1 MRKHLAPRA
10 AGIIVA
16 VAGGALAGCASTDT
30 ITQSR
35 MATERAEAMVQV
47 AAQPATPADVSPIK
61 VKDGAYV
68 SAFAARNE
76 RGEPLPGGWE
86 RRPFNLGRARLASFQ
101 EIANAITEVTTIPVA
116 VTAIN
121 SGSVTNVSS
130 RGPTPA
136 AGGIA
141 PNLAGPL
148 PPGADPALA
157 GALGA
162 LGGPGGGFSQQT
174 IRAVEPPTG
183 DLGISGR
190 MQVRHEGS
198 LPQFLDLVATNF
210 NVAWEYKE
218 GKIVFQRFI
227 TRTFEVPALPTV
239 SKIGFQLRS
248 GGKSDASTGGQGSS
262 GGEGGA
268 MQTASTEAAFDL
280 WKDLD
285 ETIKLMMSREGGI
298 AQVSSQKGT
307 VTVIAS
313 PSAVRNVADY
323 LKQLNQ
329 QLAKQV
335 AINVKVYSVV
345 LNDGDNYSSDINIL
359 LQDRFPGSTAVKSVI
374 GISNGGAASG
384 VVPNVVR
391 DTVTGGIVQPP
402 LAGLNVVQSGN
413 NQGVGWAILGNGRYA
428 GSNGIANL
436 LSQKGDVS
444 VVTSAS
450 ATALNGQPVPIQV
463 ANTRGY
469 VAQVST
475 TPALATGL
483 GAAQPQ
489 TTIQQA
495 SVTTGFNLHL
505 MPKIQRDNTIMLQYG
520 LNVSEL
526 VGADNGFDTFTTGQ
540 QTVQLPNINQR
551 NFIQQAILPNASTL
565 VLAGFE
571 QVRASSLKQGQ
582 VQPWLWPLGGS
593 SNAQMRREIMV
604 VAITPTI
611 VDVSAPASGIPAAGV
626 GVASAN

>member
-1 MRKHLAPRA
+1 MRKTTAPRVAGLLA
-10 AGIIVA
+10 AVA
-16 VAGGALAGCASTDT
+16 VGSLMAGCASTDT

-35 MATERAEAMVQV
+35 MSTERAEAMAQV
-47 AAQPATPADVSPIK
+47 AAQPMTPADVSPIK

-68 SAFAARNE
+68 SAYTARNE

-86 RRPFNLGRARLASFQ
+86 RRQFNLGRARLASFQ
-101 EIANAITEVTTIPVA
+101 EIANAITEQTSIPVA

-121 SGSVTNVSS
+121 SGSVQNTSI
-130 RGPTPA
+130 RQGGPV
-136 AGGIA
+136 GGA
-141 PNLAGPL
+141 PLGGL

-162 LGGPGGGFSQQT
+162 LGGPGSPGAGGLSQQT
-174 IRAVEPPTG
+174 IRATEPPTG
-183 DLGISGR
+183 DLGITGR

-210 NVAWEYKE
+210 NVSWEYKE

-227 TRTFEVPALPTV
+227 TRTFEIPALPTV
-239 SKIGFQLRS
+239 SEIQFKMES
-248 GGKSDASTGGQGSS
+248 GGKAEASTGGVGAS
-262 GGEGGA
+262 GGSGGA
-268 MQTASTEAAFDL
+268 NQSAQTKSVFDL

-285 ETIKLMMSREGGI
+285 ETVKMMMAREGGI
-298 AQVSSQKGT
+298 ANVSSQKGT
-307 VTVIAS
+307 VTVTAS
-313 PSAVRNVADY
+313 PSAIRNVGDY
-323 LKQLNQ
+323 LKTLNQ
-329 QLAKQV
+329 QLSKQV

-345 LNDGDNYSSDINIL
+345 LNDGDNYSSDVNVL
-359 LQDRFPGSTAVKSVI
+359 LQDRFKGSNTVKSLI
-374 GISNGGAASG
+374 GISSGNAAS
-384 VVPNVVR
+384 PANAANA
-391 DTVTGGIVQPP
+391 VT
-402 LAGLNVVQSGN
+402 SGN
-413 NQGVGWAILGNGRYA
+413 NQGVGWAILDGGRYN

-469 VAQVST
+469 VAKVST
-475 TPALATGL
+475 LQTLSTV
-483 GAAQPQ
+483 AAAVPQ
-489 TTIQQA
+489 TTIEPGT
-495 SVTTGFNLHL
+495 VTTGFNLHL
-505 MPKIQRDNTIMLQYG
+505 VPKIQRDNTIMMQYG

-526 VGADNGFDTFTTGQ
+526 VGTDNGFDTFTTGG

-551 NFIQQAILPNASTL
+551 NFIQQAIIPNASTL

-582 VQPWLWPLGGS
+582 VQPWLWPLGGA
-593 SNAQMRREIMV
+593 SNAQMRREILV

-626 GVASAN
+626 ASAN